1 MKLHLPVTLFTAL
14 MAVMV
19 TLPAS
24 AKVTFTNDENIEL
37 QDDTLK
43 VRDYHNVTLII
54 EDDPDDDDNIVD
66 VKTEKKS
73 NMTFSGTNTIIIGK
87 GCSLEI
93 TADRNSLAYSNSKSP
108 IGETTI
114 ELSGE
119 LRWNK
124 VDRNASIYDLFSAWG
139 TTTTGTINVRD
150 HGVLNCDD
158 LEEGDYAP
166 CLSQARAAE
175 ATMITN
181 INVFKG
187 GTVYAK
193 HMTVG
198 EVISPGGRS
207 TRWRRKCVSY
217 E

>member
-54 EDDPDDDDNIVD
+54 EDDPDDDDDITV
-66 VKTEKKS
+66 VKTEGKTNMRFFGS
-73 NMTFSGTNTIIIGK
+73 NSITIGK
-87 GCSLEI
+87 GCVLEI
-93 TADRNSLAYSNSKSP
+93 TKGPISLAYSNSDSP

-119 LRWNK
+119 LRWNGA
-124 VDRNASIYDLFSAWG
+124 DTYANSFDLFSAWG

-150 HGVLNCDD
+150 GGVLNCDD
-158 LEEGDYAP
+158 LKGGDNYAP
-166 CLSQARAAE
+166 GLSQARSAG

-198 EVISPGGRS
+198 EVISPGG
-207 TRWRRKCVSY
+207 KCVTNLN
-217 E
+217 